1 MERPDMGAVYLIGPD
16 HDVWMS
22 KQDEVI
28 AIKSNPCND
37 MLSAWLSGPAADAY
51 HRLVGRHRAVRDF
64 PELTGLE

>member
-22 KQDEVI
+22 EQDEVV
-28 AIKSNPCND
+28 AIKSNPCDD
-37 MLSAWLSGPAADAY
+37 MLSAWLSGPAGDAY
-51 HRLVGRHRAVRDF
+51 HRLIGRHWAVRDF